1 MSKRLSGGVGLLLA
15 AGVLAG
21 CAAQLPSADPVAP
34 AKHDKIETVVIPAYQ
49 ASSADLRA
57 NAPQIDA
64 HARRVEWRVASCI
77 SYAWRRQ
84 PGIRVDVVQIDHGRS
99 VQASHAG
106 EGEVAVAD
114 VTWQPRKRGSTVK
127 FYQADGAPQAL
138 LGALQHCL

>member
-1 MSKRLSGGVGLLLA
+1 MSKRLSGSVGLMLA

-34 AKHDKIETVVIPAYQ
+34 AKHDKIETVVMPAYR
-49 ASSADLRA
+49 ASSADVRA
-57 NAPQIDA
+57 NAPQLDE

-114 VTWQPRKRGSTVK
+114 VTWQPRHRGSTVK

-138 LGALQHCL
+138 LGALKHCL